1 MTHTEEEPTAEFEL
15 LRSEYVY
22 RAMGSTTK
30 QLRTSRNDGS
40 LTD

>member
-1 MTHTEEEPTAEFEL
+1 MTHTEEEQTAELEV

-22 RAMGSTTK
+22 SGMGSNTK

-40 LTD
+40 LTI